1 MEKENR
7 GGGTLMDSCHQ
18 AAAPVVYLCAC
29 PACLPNDSALKDLG
43 TCSASSTADVNVDVD
58 ADVDADEDAD
68 VCQRKTSG
76 MARGILGVGAKFR
89 RPRGYWKYFSKRE
102 MSV

>member
-1 MEKENR
+1 M
-7 GGGTLMDSCHQ
+7 MDSCHQ

-43 TCSASSTADVNVDVD
+43 TCSASSTSDVD
-58 ADVDADEDAD
+58 ADVDAD
-68 VCQRKTSG
+68 VCQRKTS
-76 MARGILGVGAKFR
+76 RVLRRAKRTEGGSEFR